1 VSHSYDRTFLAID
14 YGDRRIG
21 IAKSDPTGL
30 IASAVRTL
38 EVKSVKDALDQVLG
52 LIKEFEPNGLV
63 IGYPLHV
70 SGRPSEL
77 SRKVDLFIEQL
88 KEHYEGPIYKVD
100 ERYSSIEATDVI
112 HAHGQRV
119 GKDKRRIDRLA
130 AVIILQRFLDEQS
143 FDSDRGGDG

>member
-1 VSHSYDRTFLAID
+1 MSQSYDRTFLAID
-14 YGDRRIG
+14 YGERRVG

-30 IASAVRTL
+30 IASAVKTV
-38 EVKSVKDALDQVLG
+38 EVKSARDALRQVLA
-52 LIKEFEPNGLV
+52 LIEEYEPNGLV
-63 IGYPLHV
+63 VGYPVHV

-88 KEHYEGPIYKVD
+88 KEYYHGPIHKVD
-100 ERYSSIEATDVI
+100 ERYSSIEAADVI

-143 FDSDRGGDG
+143 FDTGQGESE